1 MDGWTLAPSS
11 TSGGR
16 PKLNTYRPV
25 SIPGTFQDVL
35 GSGFKGVAWYRL
47 SLNLNKAWEP
57 VAQKMYQAAQK
68 EAEAQAATDGA
79 DVNTDS
85 SDSASKAANEE
96 EVEDADFEVVEDK
109 I

>member
-57 VAQKMYQAAQK
+57 VAQKMYQAEQQDAQ
-68 EAEAQAATDGA
+68 EPNGA
-79 DVNTDS
+79 DFKTNN
-85 SDSASKAANEE
+85 SDPAHETAQE
-96 EVEDADFEVVEDK
+96 EVEDADFEVVGDEK
-109 I
+109 